1 MVTLPEANWKEI
13 ASPWRPVPMK
23 SPTTWESART
33 VRRRA
38 LRRQPDKLNRSRMG
52 GESRGDRNTPENLL
66 MIVIT
71 PHHKFTWT

>member
-1 MVTLPEANWKEI
+1 
-13 ASPWRPVPMK
+13 MK

-66 MIVIT
+66 IIVSGYA
-71 PHHKFTWT
+71 